1 MNFQQLRIIR
11 ETARQHFNLTDVAN
25 ALYTSQ
31 SGVSRNI
38 KELEEEL
45 GLLLYIRKGKRLLGM
60 TKPGEDLLLMAEN
73 ILNEAA
79 NIKRLA
85 QNFSQPK
92 VGKLVIATT
101 HTQARYALPDVIK
114 EFRVHYPLVKLVIYQ
129 GSPQDILNMVLNGEA
144 DIGIASEL
152 LTEHSGIAAFEYYQ
166 WHHKIIVPL
175 NHALAQSDHLTLETL
190 AQCPLVTYHHGLTG
204 RNKIDQAFSALGI
217 RPDVVLSAQDSDV
230 IKTYVSLGMGV
241 GIIAEKAIY
250 CGQDTDLVRLNA
262 SHLFPTNTVWLGVKS
277 NKLQPDYMHFFLNLC
292 NPSLSAD
299 SIQAEIYRDKSAFN
313 YSSFNYQI

>member
-1 MNFQQLRIIR
+1 MNFQQLRIVR
-11 ETARQHFNLTDVAN
+11 ETVKQNFNLTEVAN

-45 GLLLYIRKGKRLLGM
+45 GLLLYVRKGKRLLGM
-60 TKPGEDLLLMAEN
+60 TKPGEDLLVMAEK

-85 QNFSQPK
+85 QNFAQPK

-101 HTQARYALPDVIK
+101 HTQARYALPEVIK

-129 GSPQDILNMVLNGEA
+129 GSPKDILTMVQNGEA

-152 LTEHSGIAAFEYYQ
+152 LAENGGIATFEYYQ
-166 WHHKIIVPL
+166 WHHRVIAPSNHPL
-175 NHALAQSDHLTLETL
+175 ADEENLTLEQL
-190 AQCPLVTYHHGLTG
+190 VQWPLITYHRGLTG
-204 RNKIDQAFSALGI
+204 RSNIDRAFATQEQQPEI
-217 RPDVVLSAQDSDV
+217 VLSAQDSDV

-241 GIIAEKAIY
+241 GIIAEKAIHS
-250 CGQDTDLVRLNA
+250 DEDSSLVRIDA
-262 SHLFPTNTVWLGVKS
+262 SHLFATNTVWLGVKS
-277 NKLQPDYMHFFLNLC
+277 HKLQPDYTHFFLNLC
-292 NPSLSAD
+292 NPSLSLD
-299 SIQAEIYRDKSAFN
+299 EIHSEIYRDKSALN
-313 YSSFNYQI
+313 YAGFNYQI